1 MKIPRISLCIILL
14 LAFGCKTV
22 RYTNHSIT
30 LGRGGG
36 FTGKYDAYSLKGNG
50 EVFSIN
56 AASAGSSPVS
66 LSKKLDKKTVAD
78 VFRKAAA
85 LSFPNPEFN
94 HPGNMTSYI
103 EYFDGKQT
111 HSIKWG
117 DFKIH
122 PPDSFKTF
130 FDETWNILKN

>member
-14 LAFGCKTV
+14 LTFGCKTV

-36 FTGKYDAYSLKGNG
+36 FIGKYDSYTLKGNG
-50 EVFSIN
+50 EVFSTN
-56 AASAGSSPVS
+56 AASAGSAPVS

-78 VFRKAAA
+78 LFSKAAA
-85 LSFPNPEFN
+85 LQFPNPEFN
-94 HPGNMTSYI
+94 HPGNMTYYI

-111 HSIKWG
+111 HTIKWG
-117 DFKIH
+117 DFNLQ
-122 PPDSFKTF
+122 PPISFKAF
-130 FDETWNILKN
+130 FDETWKTVKN